1 MNINFFIA
9 TIILNIVFI
18 LSFNQISKKYKLF
31 DYPDNSRK
39 IHKEKVSL
47 LGGFLFFSCVTIYFL
62 FYITDSIE
70 IFFTR
75 REFFSLFF
83 ITSIFFFIGLYD
95 DKFNLKPD
103 TKLYLMLFLSAC
115 LILFNNNFVI
125 RELNFSFYD
134 KTILLGNFSVLFT
147 VICFLCFVNA
157 CNMFD
162 GIDLQFGFY
171 LILLSIIFLSK
182 GIMSDF
188 YYGYI
193 ICAICFLFYNFKKK
207 IFIGNSGTLFLGSLF
222 SFLFIGFYTKLNL
235 FSADEIFLIMS
246 IPGFDMIRVSII
258 RLMQGKHMFYP
269 DNLHIHH
276 LLIKKLSLFKTNIL
290 IQLSI
295 IVPLFIFYVYENFLF
310 SLIISSSSY
319 LILFIYAKKFIK

>member
-1 MNINFFIA
+1 MNISFFI
-9 TIILNIVFI
+9 TTLILNIIFI
-18 LSFNQISKKYKLF
+18 LSFNQISKKFKLY

-39 IHKEKVSL
+39 IHNDKVSL
-47 LGGFLFFSCVTIYFL
+47 LGGFLFFLCFTIYFI
-62 FYITDSIE
+62 FYISNSIE
-70 IFFTR
+70 IFFTY
-75 REFFSLFF
+75 REFVSLFL

-115 LILFNNNFVI
+115 LILFNDNFVI
-125 RELNFSFYD
+125 RELNFSFYG
-134 KTILLGNFSVLFT
+134 KKILLGNFSVLFT
-147 VICFLCFVNA
+147 AICFLCFVNA

-188 YYGYI
+188 YYSYI
-193 ICAICFLFYNFKKK
+193 ISGIFFLFYNFKKK

-222 SFLFIGFYTKLNL
+222 SFLFIGSYTKANL
-235 FSADEIFLIMS
+235 FTADEIFLIMS
-246 IPGFDMIRVSII
+246 VPGFDMIRVSIL
-258 RLMQGKHMFYP
+258 RLIQGKHMFQP
-269 DNLHIHH
+269 DNLHMHH
-276 LLIKKLSLFKTNIL
+276 FLIKKLGLFKTNFL

-295 IVPLFIFYVYENFLF
+295 IFPLLIFYIYQNFLV
-310 SLIISSSSY
+310 SLTISTTGY
-319 LILFIYAKKFIK
+319 LSLFIYAKKITK